1 MKDTKELM
9 REKLKQTKDKL
20 EDVTC
25 YYSSGD
31 GEQYECALTELPAGS
46 WESFL
51 ARSPRYTYLQEPSG
65 DIRARRNEAE
75 DSYFSRFS
83 GIVLD

>member
-1 MKDTKELM
+1 MKDTRELM

-25 YYSSGD
+25 YYSLED
-31 GEQYECALTELPAGS
+31 GEEYECALTELPAGAL
-46 WESFL
+46 ESFL
-51 ARSPRYTYLQEPSG
+51 ARSHRYTYFQEPSG
-65 DIRARRNEAE
+65 DIRARRNEDE
-75 DSYFSRFS
+75 DNYFSRFS